1 MKHLFEAKPEA
12 NGWQK
17 MLETL
22 LTTEKVMRV
31 THDMIVAPQDN
42 RSGCQDDF
50 GGLYKPLTNI
60 RERIVQV
67 RSILANNQAHW

>member
-1 MKHLFEAKPEA
+1 MKHLFEAKPAA

-22 LTTEKVMRV
+22 LGVEQTMRV
-31 THDMIVAPQDN
+31 VHDMIVAPQEG
-42 RSGCQDDF
+42 RGGCLADSS
-50 GGLYKPLTNI
+50 GLYKPLTSI